1 MRYFF
6 FIFMVLG
13 VVDVEAQIS
22 KAEFRQVISLI
33 RQEFSSLSQV
43 NNRKLKFFTD
53 YESDWAQAFA
63 RRWEDDEIHIYGGFA
78 KIRGA
83 TQDSLALIVCHELGH
98 LHGGSPYSNVDL
110 KLSVE
115 GKSDYWAT
123 NVCLPKMIPLLK
135 ARSVTDA
142 SLSLCS
148 DEICARTLDAALVVT
163 HHFARDDR
171 GEKPSLLRKDPT
183 VVTEILKTHPS
194 AQCRLD
200 TLVAGFFYEVYPA
213 CWMVEIK

>member
-1 MRYFF
+1 
-6 FIFMVLG
+6 MVLG
-13 VVDVEAQIS
+13 VVDAQAQIS

-33 RQEFSSLSQV
+33 RQEFSYLSTA
-43 NNRKLKFFTD
+43 NNRQLKFFTS

-83 TQDSLALIVCHELGH
+83 TQDSFALIVCHELGH
-98 LHGGSPYSNVDL
+98 LHGGYPYSNVDL

-123 NVCLPKMIPLLK
+123 NICMPKMIPLLK
-135 ARSVTDA
+135 PRNATDA
-142 SLSLCS
+142 SQSLCA
-148 DEICARTLDAALVVT
+148 DEICARTLDAALVVA
-163 HHFARDDR
+163 HHFARDER

-200 TLVAGFFYEVYPA
+200 TLVAGFFNEDYPA

>member
-1 MRYFF
+1 MRYLF
-6 FIFMVLG
+6 FILLVLSA
-13 VVDVEAQIS
+13 VDAQAQIS
-22 KAEFRQVISLI
+22 KAEFSQVISLI
-33 RQEFSSLSQV
+33 RQEFSALSV
-43 NNRKLKFFTD
+43 ANNRKLKFFTS

-63 RRWEDDEIHIYGGFA
+63 RRWEDDEIHVYGGFA

-83 TQDSLALIVCHELGH
+83 TQDSFALIVCHELGH
-98 LHGGSPYSNVDL
+98 LHGGYPYSNVDL
-110 KLSVE
+110 SLSVE

-123 NVCLPKMIPLLK
+123 NVCLPKMIPQLK
-135 ARSVTDA
+135 ARRATET
-142 SLSLCS
+142 SLSICS

-163 HHFARDDR
+163 HHFARDER
-171 GEKPSLLRKDPT
+171 GEKPNLLRKDPT

-200 TLVAGFFYEVYPA
+200 TLVAGFFNEAYPA